1 MTAKGFSQAPAGA
14 LRTRSETI
22 RVIAYD
28 AGASS
33 YDLLTGRWS
42 RLYIPILLDHA
53 GVGVGHRVLDVATG
67 TGEAAILAASRV
79 GASGSV
85 IGIDVS
91 RPMLAAAAVK
101 LAERPVVLL
110 EMDAQALAFRDES
123 FDAVVCQL
131 GLMFMPDAAGALQ
144 EWTRVLRSRSCLAV
158 CVYATPDRVPL
169 YGILMDELSRH
180 LPDQRDL
187 LYQPSA
193 LADAQ
198 ILERLLAGAG
208 LKAVR
213 VIQETRVHQ
222 FASFD
227 EYWHPF
233 EAGGGRHGQL
243 YLRLSAP
250 VRQDV
255 QAAVRDR
262 MAPFFVNGRLE
273 MPADV
278 FFGAGRR

>member
-1 MTAKGFSQAPAGA
+1 MIS
-14 LRTRSETI
+14 
-22 RVIAYD
+22 YD

-42 RLYIPILLDHA
+42 RLYIPTLLAQA
-53 GVGVGHRVLDVATG
+53 GVDVGHRVLDVATG

-79 GASGSV
+79 GASGRV
-85 IGIDVS
+85 VGIDVS
-91 RPMLAAAAVK
+91 RPMLARATAK
-101 LAERPVVLL
+101 IAERPIAFL
-110 EMDAQALAFRDES
+110 EMDAQALAFKDGT

-131 GLMFMPDAAGALQ
+131 GLMFMPDAATALQ
-144 EWTRVLRSRSCLAV
+144 EWTRVLRSHCRLAV

-180 LPDQRDL
+180 LPDQRDV

-193 LADAQ
+193 LADAEL
-198 ILERLLAGAG
+198 LERLLVGAG

-213 VIQETRVHQ
+213 VTEETRIHR

-227 EYWHPF
+227 EYWYPF
-233 EAGGGRHGQL
+233 AAGGGRHGQL
-243 YLRLSAP
+243 YMRLSAP
-250 VRQDV
+250 VRQKI

-262 MAPFFVNGRLE
+262 MGPYFVDERLE
-273 MPADV
+273 IAADV
-278 FFGAGRR
+278 FFGVGER